1 MGTSRNLEVAGC
13 AEGGNVVGRDR
24 REMVFL
30 LPSGSRAWDQCR
42 ATLRRS
48 YEGRS
53 ATVARGGQD
62 ELDLA
67 CNLQVLAKAGPRLR
81 HPRPCGTCGEEASET
96 SCSGPQVAAAL
107 RNLANR
113 YPQAPAAP
121 PASRLPPVTTPATP
135 PDPSLP
141 SASPL
146 RTWLW
151 PS

>member
-96 SCSGPQVAAAL
+96 SCSGPQGRGRPPQPGQSLSSSPGGAPSIAAAA
-107 RNLANR
+107 RHHARDATRSLA
-113 YPQAPAAP
+113 A
-121 PASRLPPVTTPATP
+121 LGLTPA
-135 PDPSLP
+135 
-141 SASPL
+141 
-146 RTWLW
+146 
-151 PS
+151 